1 MSANLEK
8 AILVGLLIAI
18 FFTAL
23 AHGAV
28 EPWSVA
34 AFELI
39 VLALLILWITRAI
52 IIKRFRVTIP
62 AAAWPILALILY
74 GFLQSLAFTDS
85 AGRTLSL
92 SMDVEATRKA
102 LTMLIF
108 LFISFLIAVNFLT
121 RYEWL
126 RKLGNILVIYGLAM
140 AVFGLLQHFSWNGGF
155 YWFRQ
160 TERDLVFG
168 PFVNHNHFAGYME
181 MLIQIPVALLIT
193 RGVRRE
199 LWALYAFAAVMM
211 GIALVASLSRGGMIS
226 LAAGMLFV
234 AFFGIRPAQ
243 KRRKRRAVPERS
255 FSQSL
260 ELIKA
265 GAAEPAPIKS
275 RPARIGEDEVE
286 GGPPVARLSLTRRVV
301 AVAVIAAAIVAGIL
315 WVGPDPVADRIAEGS
330 DSRQETFFSSRGW
343 IWQDSIAMIGAN
355 PFTGVG
361 MGAFETA
368 YPRYSLQNG
377 AVIVGE
383 AHNDYLQVLADCGIA
398 GALLAL
404 CFIVATMRAVGRAI
418 RSRDPYLSGLALG
431 SGAAIFSILV
441 HSLFDFNLQL
451 PSNALLFLFFS
462 AIASNIAT
470 GMVESRSEKKSQRII
485 KPGASLAIG
494 VRP

>member
-1 MSANLEK
+1 MAAKLEK
-8 AILVGLLIAI
+8 AILIGLLIAI

-23 AHGAV
+23 AHGVV

-34 AFELI
+34 TFEMI
-39 VLALLILWITRAI
+39 VLALLILWITHAI
-52 IIKRFRVTIP
+52 IIKRFTVRIP
-62 AAAWPILALILY
+62 AAVMPLLGLILY
-74 GFLQSLAFTDS
+74 GFIQSFTFTDS
-85 AGRTLSL
+85 AGRTVSL

-126 RKLGNILVIYGLAM
+126 RKLANIMVIYGLAL
-140 AVFGLLQHFSWNGGF
+140 AVFGLIQHFSWNGSF
-155 YWFRQ
+155 YWLRQ

-168 PFVNHNHFAGYME
+168 PFANHNHFAGYME
-181 MLIQIPVALLIT
+181 MLIPIPVALLIT

-199 LWALYAFAAVMM
+199 LWAFYAFAAVMM

-226 LAAGMLFV
+226 LAAGMLF
-234 AFFGIRPAQ
+234 AALFGIRPSRKLR
-243 KRRKRRAVPERS
+243 KRRKVPERS
-255 FSQSL
+255 FSDSL

-265 GAAEPAPIKS
+265 ESAGHLRVKPRAS
-275 RPARIGEDEVE
+275 RTGESAVD
-286 GGPPVARLSLTRRVV
+286 GGPSVARLSLMRRVT

-315 WVGPDPVADRIAEGS
+315 WVGPDAVVDRIAEGS

-343 IWQDSIAMIGAN
+343 IWQDAIAMIGAN
-355 PFTGVG
+355 PFLGVG

-368 YPRYSLQNG
+368 YPRYSRQNG
-377 AVIVGE
+377 SVTVGE
-383 AHNDYLQVLADCGIA
+383 AHNDYLQVLADCGIV

-404 CFIVATMRAVGRAI
+404 WFIVATMRAVGRAI
-418 RSRDPYLSGLALG
+418 RSRDPYLSGLALA
-431 SGAAIFSILV
+431 SGAGIFSILV

-462 AIASNIAT
+462 AIASNIGTA
-470 GMVESRSEKKSQRII
+470 MVESKSESKPQRII

-494 VRP
+494 V